1 MVRITRSPGSPP
13 ARRTRSKSWS
23 TNEEGGLMKALV
35 FEEPR
40 RAVVRDLDVPSIAA
54 DEVLVRSRN
63 VGICHSDFE
72 LFEGRYIIPVSY
84 PIIPG
89 HEWSGEVAETGSG
102 VATLSVGDRV
112 VGECVVNNGDDHFG
126 FSISGANAEYFVA
139 KASWL
144 HRIPDELSFV
154 HAAFVEPFSVAYS
167 ATVAADGIDASD
179 AVAVIGGGPI
189 GLLCAMAAAT
199 MGGSVTLVE
208 PQAHRRALGL
218 EVGARRA
225 IDPNAGPLSE
235 QMDDAT
241 GGRGFDV
248 VIEAAGVPAAMAS
261 AFPIAG
267 AGARVVL
274 VGIDVGGTAPVEIGL
289 VQSKALQVRG
299 IVGSAGIWPRTIRF
313 MATSGID
320 PTALLTATFPLE
332 NAPA

>member
-1 MVRITRSPGSPP
+1 
-13 ARRTRSKSWS
+13 
-23 TNEEGGLMKALV
+23 MKALV

-40 RAVVRDLDVPSIAA
+40 RAVVRDFETPAIAA

-72 LFEGRYIIPVSY
+72 LYEGRYIIPVSY

-89 HEWSGEVAETGSG
+89 HEWAGEISEVGSG
-102 VATLSVGDRV
+102 VTTLQPGDRV

-144 HRIPDELSFV
+144 HRIPDELSFSQG
-154 HAAFVEPFSVAYS
+154 AFVEPFSVAYA
-167 ATVAADGIDASD
+167 ATVAAGGIDASD
-179 AVAVIGGGPI
+179 EVAVIGGGPI

-218 EVGARRA
+218 EIGAKRA
-225 IDPNAGPLSE
+225 LDPTATPLPE
-235 QMDDAT
+235 QAAEVT

-261 AFPIAG
+261 ALPIAG
-267 AGARVVL
+267 LGARLVF
-274 VGIDVGGTAPVEIGL
+274 VGIDVGGSAPVEIGL

-299 IVGSAGIWPRTIRF
+299 IIGSAGLWPRTIRF
-313 MATSGID
+313 MATSGLD
-320 PTALLTATFPLE
+320 PTPLLTASFSLDDAPNALE
-332 NAPA
+332 AARDTSRNVKVQIEC

>member
-1 MVRITRSPGSPP
+1 
-13 ARRTRSKSWS
+13 
-23 TNEEGGLMKALV
+23 MKALI

-40 RAVVRDLDVPSIAA
+40 SAVVRDLETPAIGA
-54 DEVLVRSRN
+54 DEVLVRSKN

-89 HEWSGEVAETGSG
+89 HEWSGEVAEVGNAVTMLR
-102 VATLSVGDRV
+102 AGDRV

-126 FSISGANAEYFVA
+126 FSINGADAEYFVA

-144 HRIPDELSFV
+144 HRIPDELSFSQG
-154 HAAFVEPFSVAYS
+154 AFVEPFSVAYNAS
-167 ATVAADGIDASD
+167 VAAGGIDASD
-179 AVAVIGGGPI
+179 EVAVVGGGPI
-189 GLLCAMAAAT
+189 GLLCTMAAAT

-218 EVGARRA
+218 EVGAKQA
-225 IDPNAGPLSE
+225 IDPGAGPLNE
-235 QMDDAT
+235 QVAEAT

-261 AFPIAG
+261 AFPIA
-267 AGARVVL
+267 ALGARIVF
-274 VGIDVGGTAPVEIGL
+274 VGIDVGGTTPVEIGL

-299 IVGSAGIWPRTIRF
+299 IIGSAGLWPRTIRF
-313 MATSGID
+313 MATSGVD
-320 PTALLTATFPLE
+320 PTPLLSATFPLGDGTSALE
-332 NAPA
+332 AARDTARNVKVQIEC